1 MCAVAVSSDPEP
13 VIAGSSTNPDT
24 IVAEVDDPTITTR
37 VDG

>member
-1 MCAVAVSSDPEP
+1 VRRGGLVDPEP

-24 IVAEVDDPTITTR
+24 IVAEVDDPTITIR